1 MTFAIT
7 RHKGIRLRFDNGW
20 AISVQ
25 WGPGNYCCRQ
35 DAPFDSPKHC
45 EVWESLDA
53 EIAIF
58 TPDGEFFEG
67 IGGGDDVVGW
77 VDANTVV
84 WVMNKLASFEDDTPV
99 GRHELLAAI
108 REVLE

>member
-58 TPDGEFFEG
+58 TPEGDFFED
-67 IGGGDDVVGW
+67 IARGDDVAGS
-77 VDANTVV
+77 VDANTV
-84 WVMNKLASFEDDTPV
+84 A
-99 GRHELLAAI
+99 
-108 REVLE
+108 EVIT